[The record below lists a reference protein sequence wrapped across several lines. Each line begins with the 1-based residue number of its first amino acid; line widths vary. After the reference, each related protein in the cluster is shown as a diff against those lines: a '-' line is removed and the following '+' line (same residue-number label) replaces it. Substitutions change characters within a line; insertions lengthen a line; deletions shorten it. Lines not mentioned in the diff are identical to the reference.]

1 MSIFKKGS
9 KAYSIF
15 HQKCPR
21 CHESDLFSSRL
32 SSMKGVFQM
41 PEKCSNC
48 QQDFIIEPG
57 FYWGSM
63 YVAYALS
70 SGIMLSGFAILFF
83 LFNLELKL
91 SFGIVLAITLLL
103 YGWIFRISRSVW
115 INMYVH
121 YKAPASVKH

>member
-1 MSIFKKGS
+1 MSLFKKGN

-21 CHESDLFSSRL
+21 CHEADLFTNKL
-32 SSMKGVFQM
+32 SSMKGVFSM
-41 PEKCSNC
+41 PERCPRCN
-48 QQDFIIEPG
+48 QDFVIEPG

-70 SGIMLSGFAILFF
+70 SGIMLSGFAVLFF
-83 LFNLELKL
+83 LFDLELKL
-91 SFGIVLAITLLL
+91 AFGIVLVIVLLL
-103 YGWIFRISRSVW
+103 YGFIFRLSRSIW

-121 YKAPASVKH
+121 YKAPAVP